1 MEQGKEKSREE
12 QQQFEDLQTILL
24 QILQTIKGKLIM
36 KISIYVNHILKE
48 NWLSSLF
55 LNIGNQQNYW
65 K

>member
-48 NWLSSLF
+48 N
-55 LNIGNQQNYW
+55 
-65 K
+65 